1 VVTWIECS
9 HLLWLVSHF
18 IFVIDLNDALAS
30 LDEKHVIF
38 LRPRIVLLKNLVFGD
53 PEVDLH
59 SRNDVIEKVTSFVA
73 QYFLFDNF
81 LVKEEGII
89 IYFILSAKEIIDR
102 VTIFPA
108 LGRLLGTRL
117 FKFHLLDLVNI
128 VLIFEYLQDQRV
140 VVDGDEKDVFIDVSF

>member
-1 VVTWIECS
+1 M
-9 HLLWLVSHF
+9 
-18 IFVIDLNDALAS
+18 
-30 LDEKHVIF
+30 
-38 LRPRIVLLKNLVFGD
+38 LKNLVFGD
-53 PEVDLH
+53 PKIDLH

-89 IYFILSAKEIIDR
+89 IDFILSAKEIIDR
-102 VTIFPA
+102 VTIFPT

-140 VVDGDEKDVFIDVSF
+140 VVDGDKKDVLIDVSF

>member
-1 VVTWIECS
+1 M
-9 HLLWLVSHF
+9 
-18 IFVIDLNDALAS
+18 
-30 LDEKHVIF
+30 
-38 LRPRIVLLKNLVFGD
+38 LKNLVFGD
-53 PEVDLH
+53 PKVDLH
-59 SRNDVIEKVTSFVA
+59 SRNDVIEEVTSFVA

-89 IYFILSAKEIIDR
+89 IDFILSAKEIIDR
-102 VTIFPA
+102 VTIFPT

-140 VVDGDEKDVFIDVSF
+140 VVDGDKKDVLIDVSF